1 MHVLN
6 NYAIKHEVKRKAA
19 DLASIITEV
28 SSLKT
33 LTKLIDFISHK
44 AIKTQIMQIMIQMK
58 IERKMKRV
66 V

>member
-1 MHVLN
+1 M
-6 NYAIKHEVKRKAA
+6 A

-44 AIKTQIMQIMIQMK
+44 AIKTQIMIQMK
-58 IERKMKRV
+58 IERKMKGV

>member
-1 MHVLN
+1 MN
-6 NYAIKHEVKRKAA
+6 NYAIKHEVKRKIA

-44 AIKTQIMQIMIQMK
+44 AIKTQIMIQMK
-58 IERKMKRV
+58 IERKMKGV

>member
-1 MHVLN
+1 MN
-6 NYAIKHEVKRKAA
+6 NYAIKHEVKRKIA

-44 AIKTQIMQIMIQMK
+44 AIKTLIMLQMK
-58 IERKMKRV
+58 IQRKMKEV
-66 V
+66 D